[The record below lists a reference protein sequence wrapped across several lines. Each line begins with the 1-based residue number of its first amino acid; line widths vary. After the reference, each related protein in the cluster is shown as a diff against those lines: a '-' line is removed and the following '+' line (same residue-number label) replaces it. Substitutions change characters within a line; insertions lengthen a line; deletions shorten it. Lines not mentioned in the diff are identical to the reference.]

1 MVAILRRYLARRNHR
16 HARMADELGPQLG
29 PQPLLARLSVS
40 ADVGAQM
47 DGFRA
52 GLLDQPRRLRDDV
65 AAPDDE
71 WQALPQIRERLEQEA
86 DAIGP
91 NLIQRRG
98 ARHEDRVV
106 EDEERDHRLR
116 HRGCRGQRRM
126 VVHPQVAREQ
136 DDRPRQRLGYDS
148 ASWSAAAHFSPSAS
162 IAARSA
168 SPNA

>member
-1 MVAILRRYLARRNHR
+1 MVASSGATSPGGTTVTPGWLTSSA
-16 HARMADELGPQLG
+16 PQLS
-29 PQPLLARLSVS
+29 PQPLLARLSVR

-52 GLLDQPRRLRDDV
+52 GFLDQPRRLRDHV

-71 WQALPQIRERLEQEA
+71 WQALPQIRERLEQKA
-86 DAIGP
+86 DAIG
-91 NLIQRRG
+91 RRE
-98 ARHEDRVV
+98 ARLEDRVV

-116 HRGCRGQRRM
+116 LGGCCGQRRM
-126 VVHPQVAREQ
+126 VVHPQVAGEQ